1 MQKTMNLKEALK
13 YGMDLCSKQERCRSE
28 VHGKLQK
35 AGLDESGIEKVLSE
49 LEKEGFINESR
60 YAMMFAGDKL
70 RLNKWGRIKIRYML
84 YQKKIPAEIIDR
96 ALNELNPD
104 EYEEVLRGELEKKM
118 KTIPSGNTRDMR
130 NKLFRFASQRGF
142 ESGLILKILDSELT

>member
-1 MQKTMNLKEALK
+1 MNLKEALK

-28 VHGKLQK
+28 VHGKLLK
-35 AGLDESGIEKVLSE
+35 AGLYESGIDKVLSE

-60 YAMMFAGDKL
+60 YAMMFTGDKL

-84 YQKKIPAEIIDR
+84 YQKKIPGEIIDR
-96 ALNELNPD
+96 ALDELD
-104 EYEEVLRGELEKKM
+104 TEEYEEVLRGELEKKM
-118 KTIPSGNTRDMR
+118 KTIRSGNSRDIR